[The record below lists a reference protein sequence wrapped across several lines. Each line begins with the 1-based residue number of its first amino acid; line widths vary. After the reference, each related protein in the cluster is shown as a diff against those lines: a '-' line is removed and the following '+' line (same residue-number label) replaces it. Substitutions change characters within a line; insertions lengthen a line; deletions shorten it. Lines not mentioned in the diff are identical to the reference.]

1 VRADGQQEARLILPS
16 ADQSAGMNHQAALIV
31 RYPQSVTVTSHTY
44 RYLVLWADQTH
55 VQVIAQTLCFNANSP
70 PAGVATPAPPLTWKS
85 LPPGLVYRT
94 SDGPWLI
101 NSDEQPVQIH
111 K

>member
-70 PAGVATPAPPLTWKS
+70 PAGVATPAPPLAWES
-85 LPPGLVYRT
+85 LPPGWVYRT